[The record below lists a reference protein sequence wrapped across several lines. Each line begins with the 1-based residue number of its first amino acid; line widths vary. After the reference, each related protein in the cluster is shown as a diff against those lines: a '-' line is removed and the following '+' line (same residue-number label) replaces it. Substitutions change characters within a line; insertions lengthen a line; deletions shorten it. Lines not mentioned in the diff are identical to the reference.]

1 MDEIYQI
8 FVVFELSFTSMGL
21 FVGSWS
27 SMIFH
32 LLLLHTVSMVS
43 FILGAFSEVVF
54 EFE

>member
-1 MDEIYQI
+1 VDEIYQI
-8 FVVFELSFTSMGL
+8 FIVFELSLTSMGL
-21 FVGSWS
+21 FVGSGY

-43 FILGAFSEVVF
+43 FILGASLEVVF